1 MRSYVTFMLVALGG
15 LAFAATFSMVGCT
28 SGGDPA
34 TPGGGGTD
42 VTGEAYVI
50 PPFKVLLH
58 GIELYGVCRSGE
70 TVLSV
75 GGQGKAFFITDAGR
89 FILPSGKDFR
99 FYDAWISESGP
110 VYIVGN
116 DLGDEYAVLRYANG
130 LRYDERLDGANLPRA
145 VDGDRTSGFA
155 HVIDA
160 NAVWFGP
167 TSQGW
172 MKLESFGDNLNDVCS
187 LPGGFVFVTG
197 RTGVFSNETPPTWN
211 RVYESTEGCL
221 AIDYLEP
228 DGIMVLEENILVR
241 EGEGDFEVAFAPGA
255 VLVGVSWAAPDW
267 AVAVG
272 QEGMIAS
279 FNGSIWSKRQL
290 DTPHDLRGVAAWKED
305 EQRFAVAVGA
315 SGSEYRYANG
325 DWTGGYDSKSRWL
338 DLMGTGSG
346 LPLYGI
352 QLGDL
357 VKYTGE
363 IEAMPTPTDLDLSDL
378 YCTAEDSLWVV
389 GESNIDKFLL
399 RYEDGT
405 WYSTWLTSM
414 NTISDIWVAD
424 RENVFVACDYG
435 TVYQSVPQ
443 GGGMA
448 PASVVQP
455 AQHLHGI
462 WGASAGS
469 VYTVGDNGTISHY
482 DGVLWTEATS
492 GTEAHLRAV
501 WGSSDTH
508 VVAVGDGGTVRRW
521 NGDAWL
527 AMDPGVDADLTM
539 VWTDGPGNIWAGGTD
554 GPLVHFTGGGWE
566 TVPSGME
573 PVDILALWGQGDDLW
588 IAGGSGM
595 LLEYVDLAEIPS
607 MLASP

>member
-1 MRSYVTFMLVALGG
+1 MMFLLVALAG

-28 SGGDPA
+28 SDGDPA
-34 TPGGGGTD
+34 NPGGPGTD
-42 VTGEAYVI
+42 VPGEAYVI

-58 GIELYGVCRSGE
+58 GIELYDIWKDGE
-70 TVLSV
+70 AILSV
-75 GGQGKAFFITDAGR
+75 GGLGKAFFITDAGR
-89 FILPSGKDFR
+89 FILPTGKN
-99 FYDAWISESGP
+99 YTLYGTWLGESGP
-110 VYIVGN
+110 VYMVGYASN
-116 DLGDEYAVLRYANG
+116 DEYAVLRYANG
-130 LRYDERLDGANLPRA
+130 LKYDELLDGIERPRA
-145 VDGDRTSGFA
+145 VYGGKSDGLA
-155 HVIDA
+155 HVIA
-160 NAVWFGP
+160 RSEIWFGP
-167 TSQGW
+167 TDLGW
-172 MKLESFGDNLNDVCS
+172 MRQDTFADELHGVCS
-187 LPGGFVFVTG
+187 LTSGPTFIAG
-197 RTGVFSNETPPTWN
+197 RSGIYSNETPPTWS
-211 RVYESTEGCL
+211 RVYESTDFCL
-221 AIDYLEP
+221 GIDSLDP
-228 DGIMVLEENILVR
+228 DGIMAVETDKIIVR
-241 EGEGDFEVAFAPGA
+241 EGEGDFEVVFVAGTPLLD
-255 VLVGVSWAAPDW
+255 VCWAAPDW

-272 QEGMIAS
+272 KSGAIAS
-279 FNGSIWSKRQL
+279 FHGSTWSLSQM
-290 DTPHDLRGVAAWKED
+290 DTPHDLRGVTAWKED
-305 EQRFAVAVGA
+305 EQRFALAVGS
-315 SGSEYRYANG
+315 SGSEYRYAG
-325 DWTGGYDSKSRWL
+325 GEWTGGYESNARWE

-352 QLGDL
+352 QRGNL
-357 VKYTGE
+357 VKYSGE
-363 IEAMPTPTDLDLSDL
+363 VEDLPTPTDIDLSDL

-482 DGVLWTEATS
+482 DGALWTEATS

-521 NGDAWL
+521 NGDDWL
-527 AMDPGVDADLTM
+527 AMDPGVDADLMM
-539 VWTDGPGNIWAGGTD
+539 VWTDGPGNIWAAAED
-554 GPLVHFTGGGWE
+554 GSLVHFTGGGWE
-566 TVPSGME
+566 AVPSGME
-573 PVDILALWGQGDDLW
+573 PADIVALWGGGDDLW

-595 LLEYVDLAEIPS
+595 LLEYVDQAEIPS
-607 MLASP
+607 SLTSP